1 MREHW
6 HYSTPNDRK
15 LSHFCLQKGGERG
28 GSLPAAPSD
37 RWPPLRPAN
46 TTTCC
51 APSSYG
57 AFAGGASASSSSTS
71 TSSALTNTKNVSKH
85 APHVPRPHLA
95 QPLPARASSSF
106 VGCGLRT
113 SESTR
118 SHDHARR
125 RISLVLSSQGNISC
139 PQQGLTRAGR
149 STAAPTSQLNARP
162 TRRRPHGMRT
172 FKGRVT

>member
-1 MREHW
+1 MTDNHPASVHTAPLCR
-6 HYSTPNDRK
+6 
-15 LSHFCLQKGGERG
+15 
-28 GSLPAAPSD
+28 LPTLTDGPHSD
-37 RWPPLRPAN
+37 RLTRLLAARPHLTALSLEAPLPLLLPLPPHLLSPN
-46 TTTCC
+46 TQ
-51 APSSYG
+51 
-57 AFAGGASASSSSTS
+57 
-71 TSSALTNTKNVSKH
+71 NVSKH